1 MRDSNAVLIF
11 ASTVILYWGLFVYY
25 VSDVGM
31 SQGEGILG
39 VMFGFLIPLVVL
51 KYLNDECSWDWS

>member
-1 MRDSNAVLIF
+1 MKDSTAVLIF
-11 ASTVILYWGLFVYY
+11 ISTVILYWGFFVYY
-25 VSDVGM
+25 VADVGM

-51 KYLNDECSWDWS
+51 KYLNDKCSWDWS